1 MRSSSE
7 FGGTPLLPEV
17 EIVNPGGI
25 VSVCFGR
32 RPGNQAGGPF
42 DPCDL
47 GLVDPRLPRQ
57 RRRLR
62 LAAREALGVFRVG
75 LREHAG
81 TLGDLLLGD
90 SGMHVVR
97 VRACSREPKRS
108 GNSARYFS
116 VLKWLSEYG
125 LSFET
130 CGLEC
135 VFVTPRSA
143 SKSAT
148 GFDVIDDPRSA
159 WTVSCPGTIPCR
171 A

>member
-7 FGGTPLLPEV
+7 VGGTPLLPEV

-25 VSVCFGR
+25 VSVCCGR

-97 VRACSREPKRS
+97 REQPESRVVMRMVVPLEELATRVRACSREPKRS

-116 VLKWLSEYG
+116 V
-125 LSFET
+125 
-130 CGLEC
+130 
-135 VFVTPRSA
+135 
-143 SKSAT
+143 
-148 GFDVIDDPRSA
+148 
-159 WTVSCPGTIPCR
+159 
-171 A
+171 